1 MKRCTACGQ
10 EKPLSEFYRESRV
23 KDGRTARCKDC
34 GRAYWH
40 QYFHEGQRGLQDRG
54 GWKKKTIPRKPT
66 ERMTQLAAILHVAH
80 QVGNVDV
87 TACLKA
93 ARRGFEV
100 KWL

>member
-40 QYFHEGQRGLQDRG
+40 QYFHEGQRGPRDRG
-54 GWKKKTIPRKPT
+54 GWKEKTIPRKPT
-66 ERMTQLAAILHVAH
+66 KHISQLAALLHLAQQH
-80 QVGNVDV
+80 GPVDV
-87 TACLKA
+87 TACMKA
-93 ARRGFEV
+93 VRDGVGMR
-100 KWL
+100 W